1 MTGRRVLIT
10 GAAGLIGG
18 ILRRGLANEYELSG
32 LDARR
37 HLFRGRAANMR
48 KLRSVLRLFAHKAA
62 VVDLAANA
70 DATAGWGAVY
80 GNNLL
85 ATYNAFEAS
94 RRAGV
99 GRVIFA
105 SSNHVTGLYERVAG
119 RYKGLDRT
127 MIPLLTTDAPIRPD
141 GLYAVGKAFGEA
153 LGRFYAEEY
162 GLSVICLR
170 IGTVNAAD
178 RPRGPRHFATLLT
191 HADLVRPQLNVEKQL
206 SGSAKK
212 TNGSPGAE
220 LPTPQERAARSF
232 DGVRGS
238 IDALRAHEP
247 EPKWAMPPCFPAAAE
262 SSRRTIASRLPGV
275 LDLDESVTALH
286 HDAPTTCP

>member
-10 GAAGLIGG
+10 GTAGLIGG

-32 LDARR
+32 LDARS

-48 KLRSVLRLFAHKAA
+48 KLRSVLRLFANQAA

-105 SSNHVTGLYERVAG
+105 SSNHVTGLYERESPYDAIVAG
-119 RYKGLDRT
+119 RYEGLDRT

-178 RPRGPRHFATLLT
+178 RPGGPRHFATLLT
-191 HADLVRPQLNVEKQL
+191 HADLVRIVRCAIRAPDDLDYGIFYGVSNNTWRFWCLDDARESLDYVPEDD
-206 SGSAKK
+206 
-212 TNGSPGAE
+212 AE
-220 LPTPQERAARSF
+220 LWR
-232 DGVRGS
+232 
-238 IDALRAHEP
+238 
-247 EPKWAMPPCFPAAAE
+247 
-262 SSRRTIASRLPGV
+262 
-275 LDLDESVTALH
+275 
-286 HDAPTTCP
+286 